1 MTKPQRK
8 ALELLAVVDQGTLL
22 TTHTRRIASGHLY
35 VHRQVGYKL
44 IQLGYA
50 VSDDGYCI
58 RITDIGRHALN
69 IGAQ

>member
-8 ALELLAVVDQGTLL
+8 ALELLATVDLGTLL
-22 TTHTRRIASGHLY
+22 TTHTRKIASGHLY

-50 VSDDGYCI
+50 FSDDGYCI
-58 RITDIGRHALN
+58 RITEAGR
-69 IGAQ
+69 GAI